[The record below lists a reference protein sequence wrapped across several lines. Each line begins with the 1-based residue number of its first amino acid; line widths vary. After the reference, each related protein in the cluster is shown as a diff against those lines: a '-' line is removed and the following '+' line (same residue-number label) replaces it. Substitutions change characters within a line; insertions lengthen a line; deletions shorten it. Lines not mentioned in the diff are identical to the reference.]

1 MPGQPKGAI
10 MPDTGLTSP
19 PLRELAH
26 RTSSGTDVTLLW
38 NEHTG
43 ALTVSVRS
51 RGTGAQFQFTAE
63 PDQALHAF
71 YHPYAYAAARA
82 PRADAP
88 LASRR

>member
-1 MPGQPKGAI
+1 

-38 NEHTG
+38 NERTG

-71 YHPYAYAAARA
+71 YHPLRLRRSAGA
-82 PRADAP
+82 PRGRATCVP
-88 LASRR
+88 EMTCTAS